1 MKIFFA
7 LIFAMLLIPTFLGC
21 SNQDAA
27 ADDQQTKVA
36 YYCKETKK
44 IIVTTKQETPAINP
58 ETGRRTLFPTMYCEQ
73 CKAWRPI
80 PSVEQAQKNE
90 GARQCPKC
98 KKMMVVDGPLPEKKK

>member
-1 MKIFFA
+1 MKKTCYL
-7 LIFAMLLIPTFLGC
+7 LILGMLLTATLSGC
-21 SNQDAA
+21 DDNIA

-80 PSVEQAQKNE
+80 PSVEQAQKNA
-90 GARQCPKC
+90 GARKCPKC
-98 KKMMVVDGPLPEKKK
+98 KKMMLVEGPLLEKKK